1 MSKETTNIMNLNSIS
16 SEGTS
21 KNRKKSWKRKLVL
34 GTGKQLV
41 EVIKVR
47 NQEQGVI

>member
-1 MSKETTNIMNLNSIS
+1 MSEETTNIMNLNSIS
-16 SEGTS
+16 SKGTS
-21 KNRKKSWKRKLVL
+21 KIEKELEEELVL
-34 GTGKQLV
+34 ELVKQLV